1 MQIDALISSL
11 DTQLSRRSGYTTHP
25 MRDAVDSLKRFGKV
39 EIGWR
44 ESCGKTDPTMH
55 EKRAWDR
62 VVKAL
67 RADGMHIAE
76 DRKKHGNAYA
86 TSKGG
91 FWCSIVYSVEL
102 PSNPL

>member
-1 MQIDALISSL
+1 MQTDTLIVSL
-11 DTQLSRRSGYTTHP
+11 DAQLSKRAGYTTHP
-25 MRDAVDSLKRFGKV
+25 MRDAVDILKRFGKV

-55 EKRAWDR
+55 AKRAWDR

-67 RADGMHIAE
+67 RADGASITE
-76 DRKKHGNAYA
+76 QRIKHGNAYA
-86 TSKGG
+86 TSRGG

-102 PSNPL
+102 SRIP